1 MSRADLVCGI
11 CELKTLVQVSEFVF
25 MQIQVFLIY

>member
-25 MQIQVFLIY
+25 MQVYKYS